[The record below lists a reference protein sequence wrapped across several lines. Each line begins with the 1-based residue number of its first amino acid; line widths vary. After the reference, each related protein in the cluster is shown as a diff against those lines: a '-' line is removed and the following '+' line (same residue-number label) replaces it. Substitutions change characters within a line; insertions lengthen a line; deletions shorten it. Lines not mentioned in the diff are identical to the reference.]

1 MTRLHD
7 DPHTFTGN
15 MLPLL
20 TDAHPNEEVPMPGT
34 RRIVVGCDDAGFDH
48 TTTEGE
54 EH

>member
-1 MTRLHD
+1 MTRLYD
-7 DPHTFTGN
+7 DPHTLHRGHAPVADHT
-15 MLPLL
+15 
-20 TDAHPNEEVPMPGT
+20 HPSEEVPMPGT